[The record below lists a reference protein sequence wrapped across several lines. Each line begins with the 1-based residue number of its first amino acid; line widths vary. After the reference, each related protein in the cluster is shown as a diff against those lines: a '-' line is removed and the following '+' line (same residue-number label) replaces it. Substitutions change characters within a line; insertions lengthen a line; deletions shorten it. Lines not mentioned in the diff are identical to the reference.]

1 MYNYDGLRSLDR
13 YQYSSC
19 NMKKKINDIEIF
31 NIFNALDKAIE
42 DSKFDKR
49 NIYVKGFFNLINQ
62 NNKNTRISDL
72 ANFNVNIDWLG
83 IQNNDLKKSINGLS
97 KNIQNTFEIL
107 RLSLKENEQILK
119 NIEESEKRIRSI
131 FERRKNDFV
140 LLNNQLD
147 LFSKILSEAEITENE
162 TKKEISNMSMAS
174 LRDIEKKETDISE
187 KDCFENFI
195 KYKLKNRSKLN
206 KVYEEGRIDYKLL
219 KEIKKELRDELKST
233 FVYLINENIYL
244 NKYYDKNFLNRLIES
259 REDKSHLNEIGINL
273 CFSPVNEYHNI
284 GLKRNN
290 ELVILFDSEDVIDIM
305 RDEFKLILKMKYN
318 KNRF

>member
-174 LRDIEKKETDISE
+174 LRDIEKKETDLS
-187 KDCFENFI
+187 
-195 KYKLKNRSKLN
+195 RSNL
-206 KVYEEGRIDYKLL
+206 EEAPF
-219 KEIKKELRDELKST
+219 T
-233 FVYLINENIYL
+233 FLIYL
-244 NKYYDKNFLNRLIES
+244 
-259 REDKSHLNEIGINL
+259 
-273 CFSPVNEYHNI
+273 
-284 GLKRNN
+284 
-290 ELVILFDSEDVIDIM
+290 
-305 RDEFKLILKMKYN
+305 
-318 KNRF
+318 